1 MCAIA
6 GFVFKFKNY
15 INDKTICNVLSSM
28 EDRGPDGT
36 SWLSRGSD
44 GKLKWNEKKYL
55 IKDRL
60 TDLGLGCSRLALQDI
75 SDKGLQPIKS
85 NNKKIWVVLN
95 GEIFNFI
102 EIKQKLLQKGYFFKT
117 GTDTEVIANSYQEW
131 GKKCFKFFNGQFA
144 IAIYDMIE
152 DRFIIARDR
161 IGIVPLYYKFEKN
174 SFIFFKSVK
183 RD

>member
-55 IKDRL
+55 IKDR
-60 TDLGLGCSRLALQDI
+60 
-75 SDKGLQPIKS
+75 
-85 NNKKIWVVLN
+85 
-95 GEIFNFI
+95 
-102 EIKQKLLQKGYFFKT
+102 
-117 GTDTEVIANSYQEW
+117 
-131 GKKCFKFFNGQFA
+131 
-144 IAIYDMIE
+144 
-152 DRFIIARDR
+152 
-161 IGIVPLYYKFEKN
+161 
-174 SFIFFKSVK
+174 
-183 RD
+183 